1 MEVVAEVVVDGA
13 RRNIRRA
20 RHNIR
25 HNTRLVVA
33 VEGSQASQEA
43 DLVGSQADS
52 HTPQEEEEE
61 VGGDTR

>member
-1 MEVVAEVVVDGA
+1 MEVVAEAVDGA

-25 HNTRLVVA
+25 RNTRLVVA
-33 VEGSQASQEA
+33 VEGSHASQEA

-52 HTPQEEEEE
+52 HTPQEEE

>member
-1 MEVVAEVVVDGA
+1 MEVVAEAVDGA

-25 HNTRLVVA
+25 RSIRLVVV

>member
-1 MEVVAEVVVDGA
+1 MEVVAEAVDGA

-20 RHNIR
+20 RHSIR
-25 HNTRLVVA
+25 RNTRLVVV

-52 HTPQEEEEE
+52 HTPQQEEEE

>member
-1 MEVVAEVVVDGA
+1 MEVVAEAVDGA

-25 HNTRLVVA
+25 RSIRLVVV
-33 VEGSQASQEA
+33 VEGSLQASQEA